1 LNLKWKRIWDEYQT
15 TNERRICVTLTFRVF
30 KKRLKLHD
38 KLFKAESSLITQMR
52 IDRID
57 LTNYLFHR
65 RVFTIVFS
73 TCSCDWFKQITKH
86 IILFCSNHH
95 IYRDSMLRV
104 VETQN
109 YSMLF
114 DTAKDLREAVRW
126 LMKTNLLTQFFLA
139 SKCLEWFSS
148 AKTAKRI
155 ITNTT
160 EWAHNTSS
168 NKLNANAQ
176 TTRRERFFVS
186 LGIFLS

>member
-1 LNLKWKRIWDEYQT
+1 
-15 TNERRICVTLTFRVF
+15 VTLTFKVF
-30 KKRLKLHD
+30 KKRFKLHD
-38 KLFKAESSLITQMR
+38 KLFKVESNLITQMR

-73 TCSCDWFKQITKH
+73 TYSCDWFKQITKH

-95 IYRDSMLRV
+95 IYKNSMLRV

-109 YSMLF
+109 YNMLF
-114 DTAKDLREAVRW
+114 DTVKDFKKAVKW
-126 LMKTNLLTQFFLA
+126 LMKTNLLTQFFLI

-148 AKTAKRI
+148 IKTAKRV

-160 EWAHNTSS
+160 KWAHNTSN

-176 TTRRERFFVS
+176 TTRKKKFFVS
-186 LGIFLS
+186 LKVFFS